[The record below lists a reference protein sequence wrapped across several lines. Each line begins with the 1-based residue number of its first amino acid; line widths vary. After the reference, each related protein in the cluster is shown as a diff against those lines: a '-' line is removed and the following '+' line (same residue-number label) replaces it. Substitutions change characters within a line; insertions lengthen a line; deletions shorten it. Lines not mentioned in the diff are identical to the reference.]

1 MSRFFLDQE
10 GLPHL
15 LLVGLTGGIG
25 TGKST
30 VAGMLREADCPVV
43 DADAIV
49 HRLLDPGGAAVAPVL
64 EAFGGGVAEPKGG
77 VDRATLAD
85 IVFKDEAQ
93 RKRLEAIVHPLVVAE
108 SRERMISAAR
118 ETGAD
123 FVVYDAALLVETER
137 YRQFHRLVVV
147 YARPSVQIERIM
159 ERDKTGPD
167 RAGARIRSQMP
178 IERKAALADYLV
190 DNSGHWQETR
200 KQVFTLLQQLK
211 EDARLLKQGL
221 PLPIRR
227 VSPFLP

>member
-1 MSRFFLDQE
+1 VSRFFLDDE

-30 VAGMLREADCPVV
+30 VAGMLREAGCPVV

-49 HRLLDPGGAAVAPVL
+49 HRLLDPGGAAGAAVL
-64 EAFGGGVAEPKGG
+64 EAFGGVAEAGGG
-77 VDRATLAD
+77 VDRAALAD

-108 SRERMISAAR
+108 SRDRMIAAAR
-118 ETGAD
+118 ETGTEM
-123 FVVYDAALLVETER
+123 VVYDAALLIETER

-147 YARPSVQIERIM
+147 YTRPSIQLQRIM

-167 RAGARIRSQMP
+167 KAGARIRSQMP

-200 KQVFTLLQQLK
+200 KQVSTLIDQLA
-211 EDARLLKQGL
+211 EDARLLRQGL

>member
-1 MSRFFLDQE
+1 VSRFFLDDE

-30 VAGMLREADCPVV
+30 VAGMLREAGCPVV

-49 HRLLDPGGAAVAPVL
+49 HRLLDPGGAAVAAVL
-64 EAFGGGVAEPKGG
+64 EAFGGVSEAGGG
-77 VDRATLAD
+77 VDRAALAD

-108 SRERMISAAR
+108 SRERMIAAAR
-118 ETGAD
+118 ETGAE

-147 YARPSVQIERIM
+147 YARPSVQIQRIM

-200 KQVFTLLQQLK
+200 KQVSTLLHQLK
-211 EDARLLKQGL
+211 EDARLLRQGL